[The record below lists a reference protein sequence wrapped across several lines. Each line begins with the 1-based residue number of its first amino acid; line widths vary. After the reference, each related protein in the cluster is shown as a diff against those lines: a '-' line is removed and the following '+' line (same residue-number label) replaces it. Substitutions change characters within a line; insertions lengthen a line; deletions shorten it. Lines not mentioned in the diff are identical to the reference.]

1 MIESIIKPKLEDHL
15 IFLGDFINK
24 GPESKKVLDYLI
36 KLQGSGFN
44 ISAVLGNHEKLLL
57 DMYYQ
62 GPPVPDFFQKGGDQT
77 LKSFGVNTIQDIP
90 RKYIHFI
97 EKLSPY
103 LIIGSYVIVHAGI
116 NFKAEDPWSDIDS
129 MLTIRG
135 FQAKADDIEYDKVI
149 HGHQASPLKDILA
162 RLLDQ
167 NAASINLDNGC
178 VYTNREGMGN
188 LFVLNLADMSFH
200 IQPCLDQVN

>member
-1 MIESIIKPKLEDHL
+1 M

-36 KLQGSGFN
+36 EMQGSGFSIN
-44 ISAVLGNHEKLLL
+44 AVLGNHEKLLL

-62 GPPVPDFFQKGGDQT
+62 GPPVQDFFQKGGDQT
-77 LKSFGVNTIQDIP
+77 LKSFGVSTIQDIP
-90 RKYIHFI
+90 QKYIHFI
-97 EKLSPY
+97 ETLSPY
-103 LIIGSYVIVHAGI
+103 LIIGPYVIVHAGI
-116 NFKAEDPWSDIDS
+116 NFEAEDPWSDIDS
-129 MLTIRG
+129 MLTMRG
-135 FQAKADDIEYDKVI
+135 FQANANDMEYEKVI
-149 HGHQASPLKDILA
+149 HGHQAIPLKDIIV
-162 RLLDQ
+162 RLIDQ